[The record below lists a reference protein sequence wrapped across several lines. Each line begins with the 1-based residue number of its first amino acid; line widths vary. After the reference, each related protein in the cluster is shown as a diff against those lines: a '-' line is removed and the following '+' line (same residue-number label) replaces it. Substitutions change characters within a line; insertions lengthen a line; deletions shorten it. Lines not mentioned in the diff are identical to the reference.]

1 MMMNVT
7 EEQSV
12 NSAFNLTTQG
22 ISAGFRFRRWLK
34 GREKKETDKAD
45 VETAKKAEDLRSD
58 ACSHY
63 RGGYVANP
71 NEAEF
76 KALENDLRG
85 TEFTRADG
93 NFVFLGDKS
102 DLSYFWK
109 KNEQNENVVLL
120 RSCVDSIEDASVKRG
135 TLSALTQAKEK
146 GFLTFDGEAYAL
158 TEKGKTAVLE
168 PGFIAN
174 RLKGEEVFFE
184 KTWQAMKE
192 NSQKLYVFEEAGK
205 EPTEYYLL
213 GNVKGAEEQSFMKLV
228 NEDKQELILPED
240 AKGKIAFE
248 SREAGAEFVKE
259 NPDKVKD
266 LQEYVRV
273 YKLEKEKEL
282 YPSEDYANPYVE
294 SENGYLITLDNGEQL
309 ELPKEDVVKL
319 ENGSIKADI
328 YYDKQYTL
336 HVKDQKTT
344 LNGEGVKEQLAKNAT
359 KATRAETV
367 TAAKES
373 TKAAKKAAKATKNA
387 AKTATNTVANAAA
400 NTVDAAATAFP
411 PAKAVTS
418 TVNVVYKIAQ
428 GASSAVSTVG
438 GASQKL

>member
-1 MMMNVT
+1 MMLQVT

-12 NSAFNLTTQG
+12 NGAFNLISQG
-22 ISAGFRFRRWLK
+22 ASAAKSLYSWL
-34 GREKKETDKAD
+34 EKRKQNDLKQSELNVEQAKTDI
-45 VETAKKAEDLRSD
+45 RSD
-58 ACSHY
+58 ACSYY

-76 KALENDLRG
+76 KALENGLRG

-109 KNEQNENVVLL
+109 KNENNESVVLL
-120 RSCVDSIEDASVKRG
+120 RSYVDGIEDASVKRG
-135 TLSALTQAKEK
+135 TISALTQAKEK

-158 TEKGKTAVLE
+158 TAKGKEAVLD

-174 RLKGEEVFFE
+174 RLKAEEVFFE
-184 KTWQAMKE
+184 KAWQATKD
-192 NSQKLYVFEEAGK
+192 NSQKLYVFTEAGK
-205 EPTEYYLL
+205 DPTEYYHI
-213 GNVKGAEEQSFMKLV
+213 GNIKGSDGKDFIKLV

-248 SREAGAEFVKE
+248 SKEAGAEFVKE
-259 NPDKVKD
+259 NPEKVKD

-273 YKLEKEKEL
+273 YNAEKEKEL
-282 YPSEDYANPYVE
+282 YPTEDYANAYVE
-294 SENGYLITLDNGEQL
+294 SENGYLITLNNGEQL

-319 ENGSIKADI
+319 ENGNIKADI

-336 HVKDQKTT
+336 YIKDQKTT
-344 LNGEGVKEQLAKNAT
+344 LSGAGVKEQLAKNAT
-359 KATRAETV
+359 KATAQG
-367 TAAKES
+367 AKS
-373 TKAAKKAAKATKNA
+373 GASN
-387 AKTATNTVANAAA
+387 VANGAA
-400 NTVDAAATAFP
+400 NAIKGASSAYP

-418 TVNVVYKIAQ
+418 AVNVVYKIAQ
-428 GASSAVSTVG
+428 GASSASSVG
-438 GASQKL
+438 GAAQKL

>member
-1 MMMNVT
+1 MMFNVT

-12 NSAFNLTTQG
+12 NGAFNLISQG
-22 ISAGFRFRRWLK
+22 ASAAKSLYSWL
-34 GREKKETDKAD
+34 EKRKQNDLKQSELNVEQAKTDI
-45 VETAKKAEDLRSD
+45 RSD
-58 ACSHY
+58 ACSYY

-76 KALENDLRG
+76 KALENGLRG

-109 KNEQNENVVLL
+109 KNENNESVVLL
-120 RSCVDSIEDASVKRG
+120 RSYVDGIEDASVKRG
-135 TLSALTQAKEK
+135 TISALTQAKEK

-158 TEKGKTAVLE
+158 TAKGKEAVLD

-174 RLKGEEVFFE
+174 RLKAEEVFFE
-184 KTWQAMKE
+184 KAWQATKD
-192 NSQKLYVFEEAGK
+192 NSQKLYVFTEAGK
-205 EPTEYYLL
+205 DPTEYYHI
-213 GNVKGAEEQSFMKLV
+213 GNIKGSDGKDFIKLV

-248 SREAGAEFVKE
+248 SKEAGAEFVKE
-259 NPDKVKD
+259 NPEKVKV

-273 YKLEKEKEL
+273 YNAEKEKEL
-282 YPSEDYANPYVE
+282 YPTEDYANAYVE
-294 SENGYLITLDNGEQL
+294 SENGYLITLNNGEQL

-319 ENGSIKADI
+319 ENGNIKADI

-336 HVKDQKTT
+336 YIKDQKTT
-344 LNGEGVKEQLAKNAT
+344 LSGAGVKDQLAKNAT
-359 KATRAETV
+359 KATAQG
-367 TAAKES
+367 AKS
-373 TKAAKKAAKATKNA
+373 GASN
-387 AKTATNTVANAAA
+387 VANGAA
-400 NTVDAAATAFP
+400 NAIKGASSAYP

-418 TVNVVYKIAQ
+418 AVNVVYKIAQ
-428 GASSAVSTVG
+428 GASSASSVG
-438 GASQKL
+438 GAAQKL

>member
-1 MMMNVT
+1 MMLNIT

-12 NSAFNLTTQG
+12 NGAFNLTTQG
-22 ISAGFRFRRWLK
+22 ISAGVRFSSWLAK
-34 GREKKETDKAD
+34 RKKEKTAQAD
-45 VETAKKAEDLRSD
+45 IEASKKAEDLRSD
-58 ACSHY
+58 ACSYY
-63 RGGYVANP
+63 RGGHVQNADEP
-71 NEAEF
+71 QMQE
-76 KALENDLRG
+76 LIRDLRG

-120 RSCVDSIEDASVKRG
+120 RSYVDSIEDASIKRG
-135 TLSALTQAKEK
+135 TISALTQAKEK

-158 TEKGKTAVLE
+158 TEKGKTSVLD

-174 RLKGEEVFFE
+174 RLKAEEVFFE
-184 KTWQAMKE
+184 KAWQGLKE
-192 NSQKLYVFEEAGK
+192 SSQKLYVFEEAGK
-205 EPTEYYLL
+205 EPTEYYHI
-213 GNVKGAEEQSFMKLV
+213 GNIKGADGNDFMKLV
-228 NEDKQELILPED
+228 NENKQELILPND

-248 SREAGAEFVKE
+248 SKEAGAEFVKE
-259 NPDKVKD
+259 NPDKVKN

-273 YKLEKEKEL
+273 YKAEKEKEL
-282 YPSEDYANPYVE
+282 YPSENYANTYVE
-294 SENGYLITLDNGEQL
+294 SENGYTVTLNNGEKL
-309 ELPKEDVVKL
+309 ELPTEDVVKL

-336 HVKDQKTT
+336 HIKDQKTT
-344 LNGEGVKEQLAKNAT
+344 LSGAGVKEQLSKNAT
-359 KATRAETV
+359 KATAE
-367 TAAKES
+367 
-373 TKAAKKAAKATKNA
+373 AAKATVS
-387 AKTATNTVANAAA
+387 TVANTTVNAA
-400 NTVDAAATAFP
+400 DAVATAFP

-428 GASSAVSTVG
+428 GASSAASTVG

>member
-1 MMMNVT
+1 MMLQVT

-12 NSAFNLTTQG
+12 NGAFNLISQG
-22 ISAGFRFRRWLK
+22 ASAAKSLYSWL
-34 GREKKETDKAD
+34 EKRKQNDLKQSELNVEQAKTDI
-45 VETAKKAEDLRSD
+45 RSD
-58 ACSHY
+58 ACSYY

-76 KALENDLRG
+76 KALENGLRG

-109 KNEQNENVVLL
+109 KNENNESVVLL
-120 RSCVDSIEDASVKRG
+120 RSYVDGIEDASVKRG
-135 TLSALTQAKEK
+135 TISALTQAKEK

-158 TEKGKTAVLE
+158 TAKGKEAVLD

-174 RLKGEEVFFE
+174 RLKAEEVFFE
-184 KTWQAMKE
+184 KAWQATKD
-192 NSQKLYVFEEAGK
+192 NSQKLYVFTEVGK
-205 EPTEYYLL
+205 DPTEYYHI
-213 GNVKGAEEQSFMKLV
+213 GNIKGSDGKDFMKLV
-228 NEDKQELILPED
+228 SEDKQELILPED

-248 SREAGAEFVKE
+248 SKEAGAEFVKE
-259 NPDKVKD
+259 NPEKVKD

-273 YKLEKEKEL
+273 YNAEKEKEL
-282 YPSEDYANPYVE
+282 YPTEDYANAYVE
-294 SENGYLITLDNGEQL
+294 SENGYLITLNNGEQL

-319 ENGSIKADI
+319 ENGNIKADI

-336 HVKDQKTT
+336 YIKDQKTT
-344 LNGEGVKEQLAKNAT
+344 LSGAGVKEQLAKNAT
-359 KATRAETV
+359 KATAQG
-367 TAAKES
+367 AKS
-373 TKAAKKAAKATKNA
+373 GASN
-387 AKTATNTVANAAA
+387 VANGAA
-400 NTVDAAATAFP
+400 NAIKGASSAYP

-418 TVNVVYKIAQ
+418 AVNVVYKIAQ
-428 GASSAVSTVG
+428 GASSASSVG

>member
-1 MMMNVT
+1 MMLQVT

-12 NSAFNLTTQG
+12 NGAFNLISQG
-22 ISAGFRFRRWLK
+22 ASAAKSLYSWL
-34 GREKKETDKAD
+34 EKRKQNDPKQSELNVEQAKTDI
-45 VETAKKAEDLRSD
+45 RSD
-58 ACSHY
+58 ACSYY

-76 KALENDLRG
+76 KALENGLRG

-109 KNEQNENVVLL
+109 KNENNESVVLL
-120 RSCVDSIEDASVKRG
+120 RSYVDGIEDASVKRG
-135 TLSALTQAKEK
+135 TISALTQAKEK

-158 TEKGKTAVLE
+158 TAKGKEAVLD

-174 RLKGEEVFFE
+174 RLKAEEVFFE
-184 KTWQAMKE
+184 KAWQATKD
-192 NSQKLYVFEEAGK
+192 NSQKLYVFTEAGK
-205 EPTEYYLL
+205 DPTEYYHI
-213 GNVKGAEEQSFMKLV
+213 GNIKGSDGKDFIKLV

-248 SREAGAEFVKE
+248 SKEAGAEFVKE
-259 NPDKVKD
+259 NPEKVKD

-273 YKLEKEKEL
+273 YNAEKEKEL
-282 YPSEDYANPYVE
+282 YPTEDYANAYVE
-294 SENGYLITLDNGEQL
+294 SENGYLITLNNGEQL

-319 ENGSIKADI
+319 ENGNIKADI

-336 HVKDQKTT
+336 YIKDQKTT
-344 LNGEGVKEQLAKNAT
+344 LSGAGVKEQLAKNAT
-359 KATRAETV
+359 KATAQG
-367 TAAKES
+367 AKS
-373 TKAAKKAAKATKNA
+373 GASN
-387 AKTATNTVANAAA
+387 VANGAA
-400 NTVDAAATAFP
+400 NAIKGASSAYP

-418 TVNVVYKIAQ
+418 AVNVVYKIAQ
-428 GASSAVSTVG
+428 GASSASSVG
-438 GASQKL
+438 GAAQKL